1 LEKFIADPFCAE
13 PGARLYQTGDLAR
26 YLPDGQIAFV
36 GRRDE
41 QVKIRGF
48 RIEPAEIVSV
58 LNEHPAVEASAVAA
72 REIEADDK
80 HLVAYLVLQQ
90 GARPTR
96 TEMREFAATHL
107 PEHMV
112 PSVFVTLL
120 DLPLNHSG
128 KVDLKL
134 LPYPNTDN
142 SLGDEV
148 FIPPGNPLEDRLA
161 SIVARLLGMERVS
174 VEDNFFLL
182 GGRSLLGTQL
192 IASISDNFGVE
203 VPLRTLFELPTIRAQ
218 AAEIER
224 LLTAKVQAMSEDDA
238 QRALASLSD
247 RDRRAMPLSTK
258 AA

>member
-1 LEKFIADPFCAE
+1 
-13 PGARLYQTGDLAR
+13 
-26 YLPDGQIAFV
+26 
-36 GRRDE
+36 
-41 QVKIRGF
+41 
-48 RIEPAEIVSV
+48 
-58 LNEHPAVEASAVAA
+58 
-72 REIEADDK
+72 
-80 HLVAYLVLQQ
+80 
-90 GARPTR
+90 
-96 TEMREFAATHL
+96 
-107 PEHMV
+107 
-112 PSVFVTLL
+112 
-120 DLPLNHSG
+120 
-128 KVDLKL
+128 
-134 LPYPNTDN
+134 
-142 SLGDEV
+142 
-148 FIPPGNPLEDRLA
+148 
-161 SIVARLLGMERVS
+161 MERVS

>member
-1 LEKFIADPFCAE
+1 
-13 PGARLYQTGDLAR
+13 
-26 YLPDGQIAFV
+26 
-36 GRRDE
+36 
-41 QVKIRGF
+41 
-48 RIEPAEIVSV
+48 
-58 LNEHPAVEASAVAA
+58 
-72 REIEADDK
+72 
-80 HLVAYLVLQQ
+80 
-90 GARPTR
+90 
-96 TEMREFAATHL
+96 
-107 PEHMV
+107 
-112 PSVFVTLL
+112 
-120 DLPLNHSG
+120 
-128 KVDLKL
+128 VDLKL